1 MLDNPIVKCINKL
14 MQNKNIERKQMSKIR
29 MNTEFRNKILNRYV
43 DHAEKENTQERE
55 AYNQARE
62 KVDEL
67 YPKAFELAKTVVGR
81 AYPQEDVATCKSL
94 KAKYGQPLDVVAK
107 DKCFYFSYAKDQLEE
122 DEDEDDRQVSE
133 HFDFGLF
140 GECESSNNYHNES
153 GKRFAYA
160 YKREELKEKD
170 CNADILAQQNEK
182 DDNPYKTKHIE
193 ANDKALGY
201 SRYNSYNSENDN
213 NVGITRQFDS
223 QFFLDIIGTSH
234 CRSRTIACT
243 KEEFVVFKMLK
254 LAKSN
259 VITCHQKWIDSIEKQ
274 KQAMKTGLK
283 AYRYLS
289 EGVELMKEL
298 GIEIDEAE
306 LVRCN
311 STGLTIYNPVNLASM
326 IKGMKNTTMTREQKI
341 AFRKEYE
348 AQNKLN

>member
-1 MLDNPIVKCINKL
+1 
-14 MQNKNIERKQMSKIR
+14 MSKIR

-43 DHAEKENTQERE
+43 ESAETENTQERE
-55 AYNQARE
+55 AYLQARE
-62 KVDEL
+62 KVA
-67 YPKAFELAKTVVGR
+67 YAYANAFDVATDVVAR
-81 AYPQEDVATCKSL
+81 AYPSDDVQTCKSL

-107 DKCFYFSYAKDQLEE
+107 DKCFYFSYARDKLTENE
-122 DEDEDDRQVSE
+122 DESNREISE

-140 GECESSNNYHNES
+140 GAVDESTYDNQS
-153 GKRFAYA
+153 GKQFAYA
-160 YKREELKEKD
+160 YKREELKAKD
-170 CNADILAQQNEK
+170 CNPDILAQQNGK
-182 DDNPYKTKHIE
+182 DDNPHKTKHIE

-201 SRYNSYNSENDN
+201 SGYSRYNSDDDNS
-213 NVGITRQFDS
+213 VGIAKEFDS
-223 QFFLDIIGTSH
+223 QFYLDIIGTSH
-234 CRSRTIACT
+234 CRSRTIACNR
-243 KEEFVVFKMLK
+243 EEFLIFKMLK
-254 LAKSN
+254 QAKAN

-311 STGLTIYNPVNLASM
+311 STGLTIYNPQNLASM
-326 IKGMKNTTMTREQKI
+326 IKGMKNTTISREQKI

-348 AQNKLN
+348 KQNNLN

>member
-1 MLDNPIVKCINKL
+1 
-14 MQNKNIERKQMSKIR
+14 MQKIR

-43 DHAEKENTQERE
+43 EHAETETTQEQQ
-55 AYNQARE
+55 AFLQARE
-62 KVDEL
+62 QVDNV
-67 YPKAFELAKTVVGR
+67 YPKAFELAKAVVSR
-81 AYPQEDVATCKSL
+81 AYPSEDVATCKTL
-94 KAKYGQPLDVVAK
+94 KQKYGQPLDVVAK
-107 DKCFYFSYAKDQLEE
+107 DKCFYFSYAKDELTE
-122 DEDEDDRQVSE
+122 DEDERDRKVSE

-140 GECESSNNYHNES
+140 GSLDNSDYS
-153 GKRFAYA
+153 GSDTGKQFAYA

-170 CNADILAQQNEK
+170 CNPDILAQQNGK
-182 DDNPYKTKHIE
+182 DDNPHKTKHID
-193 ANDKALGY
+193 ANNKALGY
-201 SRYNSYNSENDN
+201 SNYSSYNSDDDN
-213 NVGITRQFDS
+213 SVGITREFDS
-223 QFFLDIIGTSH
+223 QFYLDIIGTSH

-243 KEEFVVFKMLK
+243 REEFLVFKMLK
-254 LAKSN
+254 QAKSN

-298 GIEIDEAE
+298 GVEIDEAE

-341 AFRKEYE
+341 AIRKEYE
-348 AQNKLN
+348 AQNNIN

>member
-1 MLDNPIVKCINKL
+1 
-14 MQNKNIERKQMSKIR
+14 MQNKNTERKQMSKIR

-43 DHAEKENTQERE
+43 ESAETENTQERE
-55 AYNQARE
+55 AFNQARE
-62 KVDEL
+62 QVDTM
-67 YPKAFELAKTVVGR
+67 YPKAFELAKLVVGR
-81 AYPQEDVATCKSL
+81 AYPEEDVQTCKSL

-107 DKCFYFSYAKDQLEE
+107 DKCFYFSYAKDELGQ
-122 DEDEDDRQVSE
+122 DEDENDRNVSE

-140 GECESSNNYHNES
+140 GSTGTSEYSDET
-153 GKRFAYA
+153 GKQFAYA
-160 YKREELKEKD
+160 YKREELKAKE
-170 CNADILAQQNEK
+170 CNPDILAQQNGK
-182 DDNPYKTKHIE
+182 DDNPHKTKHID

-201 SRYNSYNSENDN
+201 SHYSSYNSDNDN
-213 NVGITRQFDS
+213 SVGISREFDS
-223 QFFLDIIGTSH
+223 QFYLDIIGTSH
-234 CRSRTIACT
+234 CRSRTIACN
-243 KEEFVVFKMLK
+243 KQEFQVFQMLK
-254 LAKSN
+254 QAKAN

-311 STGLTIYNPVNLASM
+311 STGLTIYNPQNLASM

-341 AFRKEYE
+341 AIRKEYE
-348 AQNKLN
+348 KQNNLN

>member
-1 MLDNPIVKCINKL
+1 
-14 MQNKNIERKQMSKIR
+14 

-43 DHAEKENTQERE
+43 EHAETETTQEQQ
-55 AYNQARE
+55 AFLQARE
-62 KVDEL
+62 QVDSV
-67 YPKAFELAKTVVGR
+67 YPKAFELAKEVVSR
-81 AYPQEDVATCKSL
+81 AYPSEDVATCKTL
-94 KAKYGQPLDVVAK
+94 KQKYGQPLDVVAK
-107 DKCFYFSYAKDQLEE
+107 DKCFYFSYAKDELTE
-122 DEDEDDRQVSE
+122 DEDERDRKVSE

-140 GECESSNNYHNES
+140 GSLDNSDYS
-153 GKRFAYA
+153 GSDTGKQFAYA

-170 CNADILAQQNEK
+170 CNPDILAQQNGK
-182 DDNPYKTKHIE
+182 DDNPHKTKHID
-193 ANDKALGY
+193 ANNKALGY
-201 SRYNSYNSENDN
+201 SNYSSYNSDDDN
-213 NVGITRQFDS
+213 SVGITREFDS
-223 QFFLDIIGTSH
+223 QFYLDIIGTSH

-243 KEEFVVFKMLK
+243 REEFLVFKMLK
-254 LAKSN
+254 QAKSN

-298 GIEIDEAE
+298 GVEIDEAE

-341 AFRKEYE
+341 AIRKEYE
-348 AQNKLN
+348 AQNNIN

>member
-1 MLDNPIVKCINKL
+1 
-14 MQNKNIERKQMSKIR
+14 MSKIR

-43 DHAEKENTQERE
+43 ESAETETTQEQQ
-55 AYNQARE
+55 AFLQARE
-62 KVDEL
+62 NVDML
-67 YPKAFELAKTVVGR
+67 YPKAFELAKEVVSR
-81 AYPQEDVATCKSL
+81 AYPSDDVQTCKSL
-94 KAKYGQPLDVVAK
+94 KAKYGSPLDVVAK

-122 DEDEDDRQVSE
+122 DEDERDRNISE

-140 GECESSNNYHNES
+140 GSCGTSEYSDET
-153 GKRFAYA
+153 GKQFAYA
-160 YKREELKEKD
+160 YKREELKAKD
-170 CNADILAQQNEK
+170 CNPDILAQQNDK
-182 DDNPYKTKHIE
+182 QDNPHKTKHIE

-201 SRYNSYNSENDN
+201 SHYSSYNSDNDN
-213 NVGITRQFDS
+213 SVGMTREFDS
-223 QFFLDIIGTSH
+223 QFYLDIIGTSH

-243 KEEFVVFKMLK
+243 KDEFQVFKMLK
-254 LAKSN
+254 QAKSN

-341 AFRKEYE
+341 AIRKQYE
-348 AQNKLN
+348 SEGKIN